1 LKAKMDDGLLRRWR
15 SERELIYYL
24 FVSELIT
31 ILGCGVAAAVVF
43 GVVWQKGYIERLN
56 VFFKETWHELKPG
69 RCSWPT
75 WTELRGSTV
84 LIGVT
89 IALLGVFVFVLDLIF
104 NWVFTK
110 KIL

>member
-1 LKAKMDDGLLRRWR
+1 
-15 SERELIYYL
+15 
-24 FVSELIT
+24 VSDLIT
-31 ILGCGVAAAVVF
+31 ILVCGVVAAVVF
-43 GVVWQKGYIERLN
+43 GIVWRKGYIERLN

-89 IALLGVFVFVLDLIF
+89 IALLGVFVFVLDLFF

-110 KIL
+110 KLF

>member
-1 LKAKMDDGLLRRWR
+1 MNN
-15 SERELIYYL
+15 S
-24 FVSELIT
+24 LIT
-31 ILGCGVAAAVVF
+31 ILIWGAIVAAIFAF
-43 GVVWQKGYIERLN
+43 LWWKGYIERLN
-56 VFFKETWHELKPG
+56 LFFRETWHELKPG

-89 IALLGVFVFVLDLIF
+89 IALLGVFVFVLDMFF